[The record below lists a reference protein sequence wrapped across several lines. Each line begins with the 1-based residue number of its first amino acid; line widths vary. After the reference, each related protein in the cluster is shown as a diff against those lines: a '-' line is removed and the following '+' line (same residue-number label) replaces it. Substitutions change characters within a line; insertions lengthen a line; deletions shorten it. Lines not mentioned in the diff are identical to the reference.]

1 MKNSRHKKILELI
14 EKYDIDTQDALIR
27 RLKEVGFDVTQTTIS
42 RDIKQLNLVKGI
54 TEMGTYKYILPKAVK
69 EEKTPVHTSAIT
81 ESVISIEAAENIV
94 VVKTFPG
101 MANAVA
107 VCIDSLKHERIIGSV
122 AGDDTILLVV
132 KDGGAAIHLEAELS
146 GVFLKKSK

>member
-14 EKYDIDTQDALIR
+14 EKYDIDTQECLIK
-27 RLKEVGFDVTQTTIS
+27 RLNEVGFDVTQTTIS

-54 TEMGTYKYILPKAVK
+54 TEMGTYKYIIPSAVK
-69 EEKTPVHTSAIT
+69 EEKAPVHTSAIT
-81 ESVISIEAAENIV
+81 ESVLSIESAQNIV
-94 VVKTFPG
+94 VVKTFSG

-107 VCIDSLKHERIIGSV
+107 VCIDSLKHERIVGSV

-132 KDGGAAIHLEAELS
+132 KDNEAAAHLEAELS
-146 GVFLKKSK
+146 GVFVKKTK

>member
-14 EKYDIDTQDALIR
+14 EKYDIDTQERLISKLR
-27 RLKEVGFDVTQTTIS
+27 EVGFDVTQTTIS

-54 TEMGTYKYILPKAVK
+54 TDMGTYKYIIPSAVK
-69 EEKTPVHTSAIT
+69 EDRTPVPTSAIT
-81 ESVISIEAAENIV
+81 ESVVSVEAAQNIV

-132 KDGGAAIHLEAELS
+132 KDNDAAYHLEGELTS
-146 GVFLKKSK
+146 VFKKAK

>member
-1 MKNSRHKKILELI
+1 MKNARHKKILELI
-14 EKYDIDTQDALIR
+14 EKYDIDTQESLIKK
-27 RLKEVGFDVTQTTIS
+27 LNEVGFDVTQTTIS

-54 TEMGTYKYILPKAVK
+54 TEMGTYKYIIPSSVREDKA
-69 EEKTPVHTSAIT
+69 PVHTSAIT
-81 ESVISIEAAENIV
+81 ESVVSIEAAQNIV

-132 KDGGAAIHLEAELS
+132 KDNEAAEHLEAELS
-146 GVFLKKSK
+146 DVFVKKGK